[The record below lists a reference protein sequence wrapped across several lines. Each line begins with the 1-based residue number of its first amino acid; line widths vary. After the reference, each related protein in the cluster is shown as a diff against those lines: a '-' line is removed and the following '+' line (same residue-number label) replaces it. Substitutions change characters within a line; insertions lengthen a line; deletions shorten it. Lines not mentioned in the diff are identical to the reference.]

1 MKYVLLLQNAQ
12 ADRERWATLSEEQAQ
27 AERAAEIPKWNALF
41 EELMAGGHWLDG
53 QELDDP
59 QSAKTIRIRDGE
71 RLVTDGP
78 YAETKEQVGG
88 FFLIEA
94 EDLDQAISIAAKV
107 PVAERASVEIRP
119 LADSSQEAAA

>member
-1 MKYVLLLQNAQ
+1 MKYALLLNNAQ
-12 ADRERWATLSEEQAQ
+12 KDRERWATLSEEQAKE
-27 AERAAEIPKWNALF
+27 ARAAEVPKWNALF

-59 QSAKTIRIRDGE
+59 ASAKTVRVRDGE

-78 YAETKEQVGG
+78 YAETKEQIGG
-88 FFLIEA
+88 MFLIEA
-94 EDLDQAISIAAKV
+94 EDLDQAIAIAAKV

-119 LADSSQEAAA
+119 LAESSQEATG

>member
-1 MKYVLLLQNAQ
+1 MKYLLLLQNAQ
-12 ADRERWATLSEEQAQ
+12 EDRDRWATLSEEEAK

-41 EELMAGGHWLDG
+41 EEMMAGGHWVGG

-59 QSAKTIRIRDGE
+59 ATAKTVRIRDGE

-94 EDLDQAISIAAKV
+94 EDLDQAIAIAAKV

-119 LADSSQEAAA
+119 LAEAPG

>member
-12 ADRERWATLSEEQAQ
+12 EDRERWATLSEEEAK
-27 AERAAEIPKWNALF
+27 AVRAAEIPKWNALF

-53 QELDDP
+53 QELDGPD
-59 QSAKTIRIRDGE
+59 SAKTIRIRDGE

-119 LADSSQEAAA
+119 LAESSQEAAA

>member
-1 MKYVLLLQNAQ
+1 MKYLLLLQNSQ
-12 ADRERWATLSEEQAQ
+12 EDRDRWATLSPEEANE
-27 AERAAEIPKWNALF
+27 ARAGEIPKWNALF

-53 QELDDP
+53 QELDEP
-59 QSAKTIRIRDGE
+59 VTAKTVRVRDGE

-78 YAETKEQVGG
+78 YAETKEQIGG

-94 EDLDQAISIAAKV
+94 GDLDQAISIAAKV

-119 LADSSQEAAA
+119 LVESSQEAAG

>member
-12 ADRERWATLSEEQAQ
+12 EDRDRWATLSEEEAK

-41 EELMAGGHWLDG
+41 EEMMAGGHWVDG
-53 QELDDP
+53 HELDDP
-59 QSAKTIRIRDGE
+59 GTAKTVRIRDGE

-94 EDLDQAISIAAKV
+94 EDLDQAIAIAAKV

-119 LADSSQEAAA
+119 LAEAPG

>member
-1 MKYVLLLQNAQ
+1 MKYLLLLQNAQ
-12 ADRERWATLSEEQAQ
+12 EDRDRWATLSEEEAK

-59 QSAKTIRIRDGE
+59 ATAKTIRIRDGE

-78 YAETKEQVGG
+78 YAETKEQIGG

-94 EDLDQAISIAAKV
+94 EDLDQAIAIAAKV

-119 LADSSQEAAA
+119 LAEAPG

>member
-1 MKYVLLLQNAQ
+1 MKYVLLLQNAKE
-12 ADRERWATLSEEQAQ
+12 DRDRWATLTEEEAKS
-27 AERAAEIPKWNALF
+27 ERAAEIPKWNALF
-41 EELMAGGHWLDG
+41 EELMGGGHWVDG

-59 QSAKTIRIRDGE
+59 ATAKTVRIRDGE

-78 YAETKEQVGG
+78 YAETKEQIGG

-94 EDLDQAISIAAKV
+94 EDLDQAIAIAAKV

-119 LADSSQEAAA
+119 LAEAAG